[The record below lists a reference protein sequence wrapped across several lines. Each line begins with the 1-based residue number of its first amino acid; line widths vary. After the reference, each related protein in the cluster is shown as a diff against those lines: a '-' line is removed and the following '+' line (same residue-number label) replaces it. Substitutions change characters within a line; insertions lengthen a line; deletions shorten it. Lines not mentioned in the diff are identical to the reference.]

1 MNVRTSREPLFN
13 VPASLVGLLVV
24 LALIHLVRL
33 GVSPD
38 TDFAITSWLTFVPI
52 RLTALLDANGVTSR
66 VATWASSTGPDGA
79 HQAALADFFLHGVAS
94 PFGPT
99 VLTYAF
105 LHGGWAHLGLN
116 AVWLLA
122 FGTPLARR
130 LGAPRFLSF
139 MVVTA
144 VAGALAHWICF
155 PFGTEP
161 VLGASAAVSGCMGA
175 ALRFAFGSPRRAV
188 AEAGLRPR
196 VATLSEV
203 VRDRGS
209 LSFLLIWFVSNALF
223 GVGSTAFG
231 LSDQPVAWQAHIG
244 GFFAGLLLMPWF
256 DPRVPSPPIQP
267 AEPAVA
273 SRPPEMT

>member
-1 MNVRTSREPLFN
+1 MSDRPPREPLFN
-13 VPASLVGLLVV
+13 VPAPILGLLLVMTLV
-24 LALIHLVRL
+24 HLVRL
-33 GVSPD
+33 AVSTD

-52 RLTALLDANGVTSR
+52 RLTALFDGSGVASR
-66 VATWASSTGPDGA
+66 VGTWAASAGA
-79 HQAALADFFLHGVAS
+79 DDARRAALADFFLHGVSS
-94 PFGPT
+94 PVAPT

-139 MVVTA
+139 LAVTA
-144 VAGALAHWICF
+144 VAGAIAHWICF

-175 ALRFAFGSPRRAV
+175 ALRFAFGAPKRLADQSVREQP
-188 AEAGLRPR
+188 

-203 VRDRGS
+203 LRNRGS
-209 LSFLLIWFVSNALF
+209 LAFLLVWFVSNALF
-223 GVGSTAFG
+223 GIGSTAFG
-231 LSDQPVAWQAHIG
+231 LSDEPVAWQAHIG
-244 GFFAGLLLMPWF
+244 GFLAGLFLLPWF
-256 DPRVPSPPIQP
+256 DRRAPVPPNQPEELAVSSGP
-267 AEPAVA
+267 AETP
-273 SRPPEMT
+273 